1 MGDLTGTQKAAAL
14 HGVAINR
21 AYSQAERLAAA
32 VQALDIYEQ
41 EYDALKAKQDRPSLY
56 GPVPPVEVPDELAEK
71 LAEELGIGTFPVDAW
86 KEIFSRVPA
95 YPLDLPD
102 DVVCTIADLAIHVRQ
117 LAENLGKAVE
127 SGDRLLIYMG
137 PSLISSCMKKINQ
150 YIEAEI
156 ERGGF

>member
-1 MGDLTGTQKAAAL
+1 MDELAGVQKAAAL

-41 EYDALKAKQDRPSLY
+41 ECDALKAKQDRPSLY
-56 GPVPPVEVPDELAEK
+56 GPVPPVEVPDEVAD
-71 LAEELGIGTFPVDAW
+71 ELNLKAFPVDAW

-102 DVVCTIADLAIHVRQ
+102 DVVRYLADLAIHVRQ
-117 LAENLGKAVE
+117 LAEHLGESLK
-127 SGDRLLIYMG
+127 SGDRLMAYMG
-137 PSLISSCMKKINQ
+137 PSLISSCMKQINQ
-150 YIEAEI
+150 YIESEI